1 MPTNLPPEYFEAE
14 RKFKEA
20 SNPIEKAAALEEL
33 LGTIPKHKGTDKL
46 RAEYRK
52 KLSKL
57 KSLAQQSKKA
67 GRYDSHYH
75 IEKEGAARIVVVG
88 APNSGK
94 SSLIASLTNAKPEVS
109 NYPYTTWLPTPG
121 MMEYH
126 NIHLQLIDTPPLN
139 KEHVEPELFELIK
152 TADLILL
159 MLDLQ
164 ESPLEQFDD
173 CINILIEH
181 HIAFASKKEEY
192 KEQRIKF
199 IPFVLAI
206 NKVDA
211 KGLEEEFD
219 VLNDLLC
226 NEWILV
232 PISIMENHNI
242 DRLFDIIIRE
252 MELIRVYSKPPG
264 EDADKSQPFILKR
277 GSTVETFA
285 AKVHKD
291 FLVNLKSARIWG
303 KYVFD
308 GQQAGRN
315 HILNDGD
322 VVELHL

>member
-57 KSLAQQSKKA
+57 KSQAQQSKKT
-67 GRYDSHYH
+67 GKHESNFH
-75 IEKEGAARIVVVG
+75 IEKEGAARVVVIG

-94 SSLIASLTNAKPEVS
+94 SSLITSLTNAKPEVS

-121 MMEYH
+121 MMEFL
-126 NIHLQLIDTPPLN
+126 NINLQLIDTPPLN
-139 KEHVEPELFELIK
+139 KEHVEPDLFELIK
-152 TADLILL
+152 TADIILL
-159 MLDLQ
+159 MIAVN
-164 ESPLEQFDD
+164 ESPLEMLDD
-173 CINILIEH
+173 CIDILIEH
-181 HIAFASKKEEY
+181 HIAPSSEMIEY
-192 KEQRIKF
+192 KEDRMKF
-199 IPFVLAI
+199 IPFVIAI
-206 NKVDA
+206 NKVETKED
-211 KGLEEEFD
+211 EEEFD
-219 VLNDLLC
+219 VLNELLRS
-226 NEWILV
+226 EWLLV
-232 PISIMENHNI
+232 PISIKENHNI

-264 EDADKSQPFILKR
+264 EDVDKSQPFILKR

-285 AKVHKD
+285 SKVHKD
-291 FLVNLKSARIWG
+291 FLMNFKSARIWG
-303 KYVFD
+303 KDVFD
-308 GQQAGRN
+308 GQQVGRN
-315 HILNDGD
+315 HLLNDGD